1 MKRSKYLVALFIA
14 MLFIPLQVFAA
25 GSVTTNKSVV
35 NVVEGSSSSFTIK
48 ATNAAGKV
56 TITSSDTSIA
66 TVSKSSTWVE
76 NESISI
82 SVKGKKVGTTTIKVV
97 VDAATFDEEVIKKTY
112 TIKVNVTE
120 PKSTNN
126 RLSSLNVTP
135 GDIDFEP
142 GKTNYTVVV
151 DNDVDEV
158 KITAKASSADAK
170 VTGTG
175 VKKLEVYEN
184 EFNVVVTAENGAKK
198 TYTITVKRKDKEGN
212 DHRLSTNAN
221 LSELTIE
228 GYDFAFDDSK
238 DTFYYNVDKTTEELK
253 INAVPADKNATV
265 TITGAENIAAGENI
279 ITITVTAEAR
289 NKKTYK
295 LIVTRDDGVPRVT
308 IDKLLETIETT
319 DSNTIIVN
327 IYENDSNIIT
337 GEMLNKLEN
346 KKLIIN
352 KWDGDKKLYTWEI
365 NGDDV
370 NQYDDIDTFV
380 EFYSNSD
387 KEMNHLTNY
396 AKYLYFNN
404 HLNTSLFTN
413 IKLKIYVDDEYS
425 DDAIYGYT
433 VIDNNLDK
441 VYENLKY
448 ENGYI
453 EIDNIHMGTA
463 LVSQTEVHVCIY
475 KIIAIIEYII
485 IMIICVFAIYTFVRS
500 KNKEKKKKKSH
511 KKEHNE
517 EKED

>member
-1 MKRSKYLVALFIA
+1 MKKSKYLVALLIA
-14 MLFIPLQVFAA
+14 MLLVPLQVLAA
-25 GSVTTNKSVV
+25 GGVTTNKSVI
-35 NVVEGSSSSFTIK
+35 NVVEGSSSTFTIK

-56 TITSSDTSIA
+56 TVSSSDTSIA
-66 TVSKSSTWVE
+66 TVNKSSTWIE
-76 NESISI
+76 NESINV

-97 VDAATFDEEVIKKTY
+97 VDAASFDEEVIKKTY

-126 RLSSLNVTP
+126 RLSSLKVTP
-135 GDIDFEP
+135 GNIDFKP
-142 GKTNYTVVV
+142 GDTDYTIVVE
-151 DNDVDEV
+151 NDVDEI
-158 KITAKASSADAK
+158 KITAKAANEDAK

-184 EFNVVVTAENGAKK
+184 KFKVVVTAENGSKK

-221 LSELTIE
+221 LKELTID

-238 DTFYYNVDKTTEELK
+238 DTFYYNVDKDTEELK
-253 INAVPADKNATV
+253 INAIPADKNATV
-265 TITGAENIAAGENI
+265 TITGADNIAAGENT
-279 ITITVTAEAR
+279 ITVTVTAEAR

-295 LIVTRDDGVPRVT
+295 LIITRDDGVPRVT

-337 GEMLNKLEN
+337 GEMLQKLEN
-346 KKLIIN
+346 KKLIVN
-352 KWDGDKKLYTWEI
+352 KWNGDKKLYTWEI
-365 NGDDV
+365 NGDDI
-370 NQYDDIDTFV
+370 NRYDDIDTLI

-404 HLNTSLFTN
+404 HLNTDLFTN
-413 IKLKIYVDDEYS
+413 IKLKIYVEDEYS
-425 DDAIYGYT
+425 DDSIYGYK

-453 EIDNIHMGTA
+453 EIDNIHMGTS

-485 IMIICVFAIYTFVRS
+485 IMVICVFAIYTFIRS
-500 KNKEKKKKKSH
+500 KNKEKKKRKTH
-511 KKEHNE
+511 KKEDKE